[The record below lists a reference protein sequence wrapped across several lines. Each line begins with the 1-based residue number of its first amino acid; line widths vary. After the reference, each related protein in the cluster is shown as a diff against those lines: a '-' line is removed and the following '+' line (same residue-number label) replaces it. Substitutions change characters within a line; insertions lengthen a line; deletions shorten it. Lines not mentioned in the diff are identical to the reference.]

1 MQEIDQRIS
10 GCILGGAIGDCLG
23 GPYEGQPPPVKIDVH
38 QRGRISDDTQLT
50 LATCEAISE
59 RGCIDPAG
67 IAARF
72 ALWFK
77 QKRITGIGAST
88 HKALS
93 ELGLGGHWALVGR
106 RGEMAAGNGAAM
118 RVAPL
123 GFCLDPKD
131 SEARRVIRDVSRI
144 THHSEEAYVGAL
156 AVIVAIRAAWERR
169 WTVGSGLVPLVL
181 EHLPDSSVRD
191 RTIEISEFG
200 ETATII
206 EIATQF
212 GSSGYVVESIPF
224 VLTAV
229 QKIKQMGFQR
239 ILEEIISAGGDTDTN
254 AAMAGQIM
262 GTLIGH
268 PSLPREMIDRLP
280 DLEMIEETATAFSET
295 VSKGVVF

>member
-1 MQEIDQRIS
+1 MHKTDLRIS

-23 GPYEGQPPPVKIDVH
+23 GPYEGQPPPVRIDIH
-38 QRGRISDDTQLT
+38 QRWRTSDDTQLT

-59 RGCIDPAG
+59 RMRIDPAG
-67 IAARF
+67 IAGRF
-72 ALWFK
+72 AVWFK

-93 ELGLGGHWALVGR
+93 ELSLGGHWALVGR

-131 SEARRVIRDVSRI
+131 PEARKVIRDVSRI

-156 AVIVAIRAAWERR
+156 AVLAAIRAAWEGR
-169 WTVGSGLVPLVL
+169 WTVGSRLVPLVL

-191 RTIEISEFG
+191 RIIEISEFG
-200 ETATII
+200 ETATIM
-206 EIATQF
+206 EVARQF

-224 VLTAV
+224 VLAAV
-229 QKIKQMGFQR
+229 QKIKQMGFQQV
-239 ILEEIISAGGDTDTN
+239 LEEIISAGGDTDTN
-254 AAMAGQIM
+254 AAVAGQII
-262 GTLIGH
+262 GTLIGRA
-268 PSLPREMIDRLP
+268 SLPREMIDRLP
-280 DLEMIEETATAFSET
+280 DLNMIEETAKAFSET
-295 VSKGVVF
+295 VSKGVV